1 MLQVRSVANENMNEK
16 PKVCNQNKHIPNP
29 IPISQNILYVQVR
42 KHRKRPHVTIAS
54 ILERNSSAAKKAAI

>member
-1 MLQVRSVANENMNEK
+1 MNEK

-29 IPISQNILYVQVR
+29 IAISQNILYVQVR